1 MRWMPVAAL
10 TAFAFLAMPASA
22 QVHRCKD
29 TSGKLT
35 YSDQPCA
42 AGQSGGVIER
52 QKSREQILEERLQ
65 AAEANGRKYR
75 AQDAERERQMFE
87 LQQQQQRRQT
97 APPYGAQA
105 ATQDK
110 SSSRECKEATKK
122 LEFVSSIPVT
132 PRVDSRMRV
141 NAAIAQVNASCGT
154 KTELM
159 QEPPRPMSRQS
170 QPSRQSRT
178 ESESPTEPTRF
189 TNCNG
194 GFCYDNQGGTY
205 HKNGTDFMSGPN
217 GKSCHRA
224 GDMWN
229 CN

>member
-10 TAFAFLAMPASA
+10 IALVFLAMPASA

-29 TSGKLT
+29 ASGKLT
-35 YSDQPCA
+35 YSDQSCA

-65 AAEANGRKYR
+65 AAEANERKYR
-75 AQDAERERQMFE
+75 AQGAERERQMFD
-87 LQQQQQRRQT
+87 QQQQQRRQ
-97 APPYGAQA
+97 PA
-105 ATQDK
+105 ATYGSQATAQDK
-110 SSSRECKEATKK
+110 SSSRECKEAMKK
-122 LEFVSSIPVT
+122 LEFVSSIRTT
-132 PRVDSRMRV
+132 PKGESRLRT
-141 NAAIAQVNASCGT
+141 NAAIANVNASCGT

-159 QEPPRPMSRQS
+159 QEQPRVMSRQS
-170 QPSRQSRT
+170 EPSHA
-178 ESESPTEPTRF
+178 EPESPTKPTHL

-194 GFCYDNQGGTY
+194 GFCYDNQGDTY
-205 HKNGTDFMSGPN
+205 HKNGADFMSGPN
-217 GKSCHRA
+217 GKSCHRS

>member
-10 TAFAFLAMPASA
+10 TAFAFLAVPASA

-29 TSGKLT
+29 ASGKFT

-87 LQQQQQRRQT
+87 LQQQQQQQQRRQT

-110 SSSRECKEATKK
+110 SSSRECKEAMKK
-122 LEFVSSIPVT
+122 LEFISSIRTT
-132 PRVDSRMRV
+132 PKIESRLRM
-141 NAAIAQVNASCGT
+141 NAAIVNVNANCGT
-154 KTELM
+154 NTPLM
-159 QEPPRPMSRQS
+159 QEPPKVIDHSVVTDQHGRSCS
-170 QPSRQSRT
+170 V
-178 ESESPTEPTRF
+178 F
-189 TNCNG
+189 GGGAVCN
-194 GFCYDNQGGTY
+194 
-205 HKNGTDFMSGPN
+205 
-217 GKSCHRA
+217 
-224 GDMWN
+224 
-229 CN
+229 